1 MRNFIQPSDP
11 NEKLAHVINTI
22 TKVTRSTF
30 EFRKLT
36 RKESKSKKKKPWM
49 TPALIKSCRK
59 RKKLYHKKQRKN
71 DPVVDEEYRI
81 YKYKLNHLLKIAEQ
95 NYKSEKF
102 RKTEENSGKAW
113 KTINH
118 F

>member
-36 RKESKSKKKKPWM
+36 RKESKSDKKPWM

-81 YKYKLNHLLKIAEQ
+81 SKI
-95 NYKSEKF
+95 N
-102 RKTEENSGKAW
+102 
-113 KTINH
+113 
-118 F
+118 